1 MNRALRILAAASLA
15 LGLHTGVAGA
25 HEYWLSPSR
34 YAARAGEAVTIGALA
49 GEGLHGEWKPWSP
62 GRAVRFVART
72 DRLVDLARGAAAGAS
87 PWITFVPADDGG
99 ALLGYESSWIP
110 IELPAASFEAY
121 LLEEGFAGPLAAR
134 RAAGEQ
140 GPGRERYRRCAKAWL
155 AGSAAG
161 RATQPLALP
170 LEIVPLASPGS
181 AATLR
186 VRVLA
191 NGRPVPGL
199 RVTAW
204 RSDLASDGAPRD
216 PAVSARNPEA
226 ARAVTDRR
234 GEVVIPCEAAGEWLL
249 GAVRMEP
256 CPDRAIAD
264 WQTTWAS
271 FTFARA
277 AGPAAPEGRTAAR
290 AR

>member
-1 MNRALRILAAASLA
+1 MKLTVLVLATLASLT
-15 LGLHTGVAGA
+15 LGRCARA

-34 YAARAGEAVTIGALA
+34 YDARAGETLTIGALA
-49 GEGLHGEWKPWSP
+49 GEGFRGEWKPWSP

-72 DRLVDLARGAAAGAS
+72 DRLVDLARGARAGAS
-87 PWITFVPADDGG
+87 PWVSFAPQDDAG
-99 ALLGYESSWIP
+99 ALLAYESSWIP
-110 IELPAASFEAY
+110 IELPADQFDAY
-121 LLEEGFAGPLAAR
+121 LEEEGFVAPLAAR
-134 RAAGEQ
+134 RAAGEA

-155 AGSAAG
+155 AGADPG
-161 RATQPLALP
+161 RATQPLGLP

-191 NGRPVPGL
+191 DGRPVQGL

-204 RSDLASDGAPRD
+204 RSDLASGNSPRD
-216 PAVSARNPEA
+216 PARTGASPEA

-234 GEVVIPCEAAGEWLL
+234 GEAVIPCAAAGEWLL
-249 GAVRMEP
+249 GAVRMQA

-264 WQTTWAS
+264 WETTWAS
-271 FTFARA
+271 LTFART
-277 AGPAAPEGRTAAR
+277 P
-290 AR
+290 